1 MFEGRRLRRTLLM
14 ALLAIAA
21 MLGVFF
27 AGFLSGGQPANAET
41 RLAEEIAKEV
51 IAACPLADPSDSAAR
66 DECGQK
72 LGDSKI
78 LSDATAVPVLWGT
91 QLQRNN
97 YNIRTLRTTTRFH
110 PLVMWRV
117 YLSVFMFKG
126 DYRIEQVGDANAGTQ
141 QTIIYFP
148 YEYRNDLGLGE
159 YPYPYWHSRTKW
171 ESFQFS
177 PEVLMVIE
185 QGKIKAVLRSAEKDR
200 SRDYN
205 SRTWD
210 GRWTWIGETGQQEPR
225 VTLFSYLL
233 SEDNPYTEELDQTYR
248 ALDAE
253 SRKHDCQTCHNPGN
267 PSFIAPLGIMNYPNQ
282 ALSIRHT
289 IVRVMESNRMPPAA
303 VDSDG
308 EFIHAG
314 IIDEAERRKYLELA
328 RAFAEAGDKALKFEG
343 QPIQ

>member
-14 ALLAIAA
+14 VVLAVAA

-27 AGFLSGGQPANAET
+27 AGFLTGQPANAET

-72 LGDSKI
+72 LGDSE
-78 LSDATAVPVLWGT
+78 LLTQATAVPVLWGT
-91 QLQRNN
+91 QLQKNN

-117 YLSVFMFKG
+117 YLSVFMFEG

-141 QTIIYFP
+141 Q
-148 YEYRNDLGLGE
+148 
-159 YPYPYWHSRTKW
+159 
-171 ESFQFS
+171 
-177 PEVLMVIE
+177 
-185 QGKIKAVLRSAEKDR
+185 KDR

-303 VDSDG
+303 VDSNG

-314 IIDEAERRKYLELA
+314 LIDETERRKYLELA